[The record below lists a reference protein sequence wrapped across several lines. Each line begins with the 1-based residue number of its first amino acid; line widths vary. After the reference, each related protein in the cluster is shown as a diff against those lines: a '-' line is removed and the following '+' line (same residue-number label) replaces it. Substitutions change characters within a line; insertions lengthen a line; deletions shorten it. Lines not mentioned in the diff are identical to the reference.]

1 MRFLKAASEEPGFQM
16 APMIDIVFQL
26 LIFFMCASS
35 FFSIE
40 AQLNINLPTVTTTAP
55 TKIAEEVIINILS
68 DGSVTVNEKQYD
80 TPQSKDLP
88 ELVAMLTSLAETFE
102 SQPVI
107 IFADWD
113 VSHERVV
120 NVLNACVAAKIKSVS
135 FLVPEETIQRM
146 SSKLKKI

>member
-1 MRFLKAASEEPGFQM
+1 MRFLKLSQEEPGFQM
-16 APMIDIVFQL
+16 APMIDVVFQL

-35 FFSIE
+35 FFGIE
-40 AQLNINLPTVTTTAP
+40 AQLNINLPTVATTVP

-68 DGSVTVNEKQYD
+68 DGSIMVNEKQYD
-80 TPQSKDLP
+80 SPESKGLP
-88 ELVAMLTSLAETFE
+88 ELVAMLTSLAEIFE

-113 VSHERVV
+113 VPHEKVI
-120 NVLNACVAAKIKSVS
+120 NVLNACTAAKIKSVS

-146 SSKLKKI
+146 SGKLKM